1 MKVPVQVTFRGLDAS
16 PALRQLV
23 EEEAA
28 KLERFYG
35 DVVSARVAIE
45 RAAGHRQKGNPFH
58 VRIEL
63 GVPGDRL
70 VADNRPPSLL
80 DIEENGRRVKAAET
94 HPEQKDAVL
103 AVRDSFRTM
112 TRLLED
118 YARRQRG
125 GTDSRTGA

>member
-1 MKVPVQVTFRGLDAS
+1 MKIPVQITFRGLDAS
-16 PALRQLV
+16 PALRELV

-28 KLERFYG
+28 KLERFYS
-35 DVVSARVAIE
+35 DAVSCRVAIE
-45 RAAGHRQKGNPFH
+45 HAAGHHQKGNPFH

-70 VADNRPPSLL
+70 VADNKPPSLV
-80 DIEENGRRVKAAET
+80 DVENGRRVKAAET

-112 TRLLED
+112 GRLLED
-118 YARRQRG
+118 FAQRQRG
-125 GTDSRTGA
+125 AAKAHDGS